1 MTIIGADVMTSVDA
15 ARVLGVSI
23 RQVQRFVESGQIAN
37 RGTVGRNLLLDS
49 ASVHRLAIV
58 GTARG
63 RAWKASTA
71 WTVMALLDARDFPG
85 RTSTE
90 RANLSHLRHRL
101 RQMKA
106 EELVRMTR
114 RRADITRWR
123 VSDSF
128 ASELSKRVLITG
140 ESALDSSDGGAAL
153 AQVLQLGTRSWNGH
167 LDGYVSAEQ
176 LPDLEREFFLAQDGA
191 GNVTLRITEGPAALA
206 DRDYAFRAAMPVV
219 ALDLADS
226 IDVRQR
232 AAGLRVLAALMEQV

>member
-1 MTIIGADVMTSVDA
+1 MTGIGAEIMTSADA

-37 RGTVGRNLLLDS
+37 RGTVGRTVLLDS
-49 ASVHRLAIV
+49 ASVHRLATV
-58 GTARG
+58 GAARG

-71 WTVMALLDARDFPG
+71 WTAMALLDGRDFTG

-101 RQMKA
+101 RHMNA

-114 RRADITRWR
+114 RRAEITHWR

-128 ASELSKRVLITG
+128 AHELSKRIRITG
-140 ESALDSSDGGAAL
+140 ESALDSRDGGPAL
-153 AQVLQLGTRSWNGH
+153 AQMLQLGAGSGDSRI
-167 LDGYVSAEQ
+167 DGYVLAQQ
-176 LPDLEREFFLAQDGA
+176 LPDLEREFFLVRDIA
-191 GNVTLRITEGPAALA
+191 GNVTLRVTDGLEALA
-206 DRDYAFRAAMPVV
+206 DQDYVFRAALPVV

-226 IDVRQR
+226 IDVRER
-232 AAGLRVLAALMEQV
+232 AAGLRVLTALMELV